1 MAANERRSVRRPA
14 RRDVSAS
21 RAASADPSASGFAAR
36 VGARTTANINAAG
49 ANRAPAGGYAPSK
62 VRSSV
67 SGNGA
72 GMGMDSAARPAVRPV
87 AGTGAGAGAGVSA
100 GAASASAATAGDRRA
115 CATESRA
122 PRRRVAK
129 KRRIWLRVTLSLVA
143 AFVLVVAAA
152 FSWQRWLRFD
162 DAQDFQGA
170 WYAADTLSESGVA
183 QETDAAHAVSISADA
198 IQLTDDVAYSYHLD
212 SWSKTLSFS
221 FGKYVGSGS
230 YQFSLDRRILV
241 IKDGSYSWFSTL
253 GDDAVWMFQNLLA
266 AIQGGQPPL
275 PSGGNVIVLVR
286 E

>member
-1 MAANERRSVRRPA
+1 MAANERRSVRRPV
-14 RRDVSAS
+14 RRDAS
-21 RAASADPSASGFAAR
+21 VGTAS
-36 VGARTTANINAAG
+36 VGAATAN
-49 ANRAPAGGYAPSK
+49 
-62 VRSSV
+62 
-67 SGNGA
+67 
-72 GMGMDSAARPAVRPV
+72 
-87 AGTGAGAGAGVSA
+87 
-100 GAASASAATAGDRRA
+100 AATAGGRRT

-162 DAQDFQGA
+162 DTQDFQGA
-170 WYAADTLSESGVA
+170 WYAVDVLSEAGA
-183 QETDAAHAVSISADA
+183 LAAGDAAQGADAPQGANAPRAVSISADA
-198 IQLTDDVAYSYHLD
+198 IQLTDDVAYSYYLD

-253 GDDAVWMFQNLLA
+253 GDDAAWMFQNLLA

-275 PSGGNVIVLVR
+275 PSGDNVIVLVR

>member
-1 MAANERRSVRRPA
+1 MAANERRTVRRPV
-14 RRDVSAS
+14 RRDAS
-21 RAASADPSASGFAAR
+21 VGTAS
-36 VGARTTANINAAG
+36 VG
-49 ANRAPAGGYAPSK
+49 
-62 VRSSV
+62 
-67 SGNGA
+67 
-72 GMGMDSAARPAVRPV
+72 
-87 AGTGAGAGAGVSA
+87 
-100 GAASASAATAGDRRA
+100 AATAGDRRA

-129 KRRIWLRVTLSLVA
+129 KRRIWLRVTLSLVV
-143 AFVLVVAAA
+143 AFVLAVAAA

-170 WYAADTLSESGVA
+170 WYAVDALSEAGA
-183 QETDAAHAVSISADA
+183 LAAGDAAQGADALRAVSISADS
-198 IQLTDDVAYSYHLD
+198 IQLTDDVAYSYYLD

-253 GDDAVWMFQNLLA
+253 GDDAAWMFQNLLA

-275 PSGGNVIVLVR
+275 PSGDNVIVLVR

>member
-1 MAANERRSVRRPA
+1 MVANERRPVRR
-14 RRDVSAS
+14 DAS
-21 RAASADPSASGFAAR
+21 
-36 VGARTTANINAAG
+36 VGAAT
-49 ANRAPAGGYAPSK
+49 
-62 VRSSV
+62 
-67 SGNGA
+67 
-72 GMGMDSAARPAVRPV
+72 
-87 AGTGAGAGAGVSA
+87 
-100 GAASASAATAGDRRA
+100 ASAATAGDRRA
-115 CATESRA
+115 RAVEGCA

-129 KRRIWLRVTLSLVA
+129 KRRIWLRVTLSLVV

-170 WYAADTLSESGVA
+170 WYAADALSEAGALGAGDAAQGAGAA
-183 QETDAAHAVSISADA
+183 QEVDTLRAVSISADA

-253 GDDAVWMFQNLLA
+253 NDDVVWMLQNLLA
-266 AIQGGQPPL
+266 AIQDGQPPL
-275 PSGGNVIVLVR
+275 PSGDNVIVLVR